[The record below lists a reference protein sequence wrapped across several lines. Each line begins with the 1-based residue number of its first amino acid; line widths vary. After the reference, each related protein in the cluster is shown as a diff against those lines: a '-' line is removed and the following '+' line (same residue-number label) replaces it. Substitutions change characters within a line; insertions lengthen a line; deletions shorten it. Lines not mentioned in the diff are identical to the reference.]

1 MGKTS
6 KSEPLLLRFAKHPEF
21 DGFSSVGPSAFDAH
35 ISRVLG
41 FDHAGNF
48 IQPYAQNGS
57 LCKWNFTIELSR
69 VDEAID
75 DRDVYVSNFTFVPH
89 DARYGARF
97 SARLS
102 NKLFLQ

>member
-6 KSEPLLLRFAKHPEF
+6 KSEPLLLRFAKHPEL

-35 ISRVLG
+35 ISLVLG

-48 IQPYAQNGS
+48 IQPYAQNGC

-102 NKLFLQ
+102 HKLFLQ